1 MWNKIEKSENEDIP
15 NAYQFYFST
24 TGSRFSSLQK
34 VELQWPAWSIES
46 DVLIYLL

>member
-34 VELQWPAWSIES
+34 LNYNDQPG
-46 DVLIYLL
+46 VLNPMC